1 MTRAAEGD
9 AGSFALLVERHKDAA
24 VRFAYSLLRDYDD
37 ANEAAQLAFVTI
49 YRQRGKFGADSKFIT
64 WLFTNV
70 RQRCMDLRRRTKP
83 HQPLDEAVPVSDESA
98 SPLQSLIDAEEV
110 ETLQARVRQLPEHYQ
125 EALFLRFR
133 EALTV
138 REVAAV
144 MDKPEKTVEQYI
156 LRALNKLRS

>member
-9 AGSFALLVERHKDAA
+9 AGSFAQLVDRHKDAA
-24 VRFAYSLLRDYDD
+24 VRFAYSLLRDYDS

-49 YRQRGKFGADSKFIT
+49 YRQREKFSAESKFIT

-70 RQRCMDLRRRTKP
+70 RQRCMDLRRRTKS
-83 HQPLDEAVPVSDESA
+83 HQPLEEAAPVSAESA

-110 ETLQARVRQLPEHYQ
+110 EALQARVRQLPEHYQ

-156 LRALNKLRS
+156 LRALNKLRA